1 MRIALV
7 DDSEIERGIL
17 LSLITDYGCEKQILF
32 ESDCF
37 DSGDAFLSSFSS
49 DKYDIV
55 FMDIFMNGMS
65 GVETASKMRQ
75 IDSHVILIF
84 LTASADYMPD
94 AFRVHAFHYI
104 LKPYQKDAIFACLN
118 DASLHLP
125 ASEHLFVS
133 CILKSSKFM
142 IKTRNRK
149 ANNVK
154 IVAFNA

>member
-65 GVETASKMRQ
+65 LSCPCISLYSKT
-75 IDSHVILIF
+75 I
-84 LTASADYMPD
+84 
-94 AFRVHAFHYI
+94 
-104 LKPYQKDAIFACLN
+104 
-118 DASLHLP
+118 
-125 ASEHLFVS
+125 SERCDFCMS
-133 CILKSSKFM
+133 E
-142 IKTRNRK
+142 
-149 ANNVK
+149 
-154 IVAFNA
+154 

>member
-55 FMDIFMNGMS
+55 FPPNFFYIINYIITCFRFSSSSTRSTCAFLPGAMDP
-65 GVETASKMRQ
+65 T
-75 IDSHVILIF
+75 
-84 LTASADYMPD
+84 
-94 AFRVHAFHYI
+94 
-104 LKPYQKDAIFACLN
+104 
-118 DASLHLP
+118 
-125 ASEHLFVS
+125 
-133 CILKSSKFM
+133 SS
-142 IKTRNRK
+142 
-149 ANNVK
+149 
-154 IVAFNA
+154 

>member
-55 FMDIFMNGMS
+55 FM
-65 GVETASKMRQ
+65 V
-75 IDSHVILIF
+75 
-84 LTASADYMPD
+84 
-94 AFRVHAFHYI
+94 
-104 LKPYQKDAIFACLN
+104 
-118 DASLHLP
+118 
-125 ASEHLFVS
+125 
-133 CILKSSKFM
+133 
-142 IKTRNRK
+142 
-149 ANNVK
+149 
-154 IVAFNA
+154 